1 MSTKG
6 NTMKRYLLTLLVLG
20 SLSPLAA
27 MRGSRPT
34 PAKKAVPKGAAV
46 SKTAPAKPAPK
57 KIEGTKDDTAK
68 SKTTIIDNYV
78 DMGDLLLSFGR
89 LYKDG
94 ETDTG
99 SMCIASLK
107 ALKIEKLPLSLT
119 SGREATLGEFFE
131 PKFLKK
137 SIKKFLK
144 KWFAGELKK
153 HYVAEVLTLLK
164 KSLKMDAITSEFG
177 EREWIDLDKSLDKL
191 IAYYDGDET
200 GDIEE
205 AIDLEKLPAF
215 FGFVLRDYFLID
227 KLNTALNDALKGEAL
242 TKSVLLDCVD
252 IEQIALRRGYEEV
265 PNADGIRE
273 SIELFLA
280 MMEDD
285 KTTMFQ
291 IFDIL
296 GVYRQT
302 KNAVEEDEPK
312 PPVARKKDA
321 ALLKQEADD
330 AALAKQ
336 LAEQWNKK

>member
-1 MSTKG
+1 
-6 NTMKRYLLTLLVLG
+6 
-20 SLSPLAA
+20 
-27 MRGSRPT
+27 
-34 PAKKAVPKGAAV
+34 
-46 SKTAPAKPAPK
+46 
-57 KIEGTKDDTAK
+57 
-68 SKTTIIDNYV
+68 
-78 DMGDLLLSFGR
+78 MGR
-89 LYKDG
+89 
-94 ETDTG
+94 
-99 SMCIASLK
+99 
-107 ALKIEKLPLSLT
+107 
-119 SGREATLGEFFE
+119 
-131 PKFLKK
+131 
-137 SIKKFLK
+137 
-144 KWFAGELKK
+144 
-153 HYVAEVLTLLK
+153 
-164 KSLKMDAITSEFG
+164 
-177 EREWIDLDKSLDKL
+177 REWIDLDKSLDKL

-336 LAEQWNKK
+336 LAERWNKK

>member
-1 MSTKG
+1 
-6 NTMKRYLLTLLVLG
+6 MKRYLLTLLVLG

-34 PAKKAVPKGAAV
+34 PPKKAVPKGAAV

-57 KIEGTKDDTAK
+57 KIEGRKDDTAK
-68 SKTTIIDNYV
+68 SKATIIDNYV

-177 EREWIDLDKSLDKL
+177 E
-191 IAYYDGDET
+191 
-200 GDIEE
+200 
-205 AIDLEKLPAF
+205 
-215 FGFVLRDYFLID
+215 
-227 KLNTALNDALKGEAL
+227 KGMDR
-242 TKSVLLDCVD
+242 S
-252 IEQIALRRGYEEV
+252 
-265 PNADGIRE
+265 
-273 SIELFLA
+273 
-280 MMEDD
+280 
-285 KTTMFQ
+285 
-291 IFDIL
+291 
-296 GVYRQT
+296 
-302 KNAVEEDEPK
+302 
-312 PPVARKKDA
+312 
-321 ALLKQEADD
+321 
-330 AALAKQ
+330 
-336 LAEQWNKK
+336 